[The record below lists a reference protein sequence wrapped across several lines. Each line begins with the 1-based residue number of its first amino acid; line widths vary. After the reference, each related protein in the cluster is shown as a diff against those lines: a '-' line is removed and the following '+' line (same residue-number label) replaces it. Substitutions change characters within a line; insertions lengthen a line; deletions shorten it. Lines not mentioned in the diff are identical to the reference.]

1 MLDQGWRRLHPLSPL
16 VRSGRGLVAVL
27 ALAGLSTSGVV
38 GSGTGTRWYDLALPV
53 LVAAA
58 ALVNWLVTR
67 WKVDGATL
75 RIETGLLRRDSRQL
89 PIARI
94 QAVDLL
100 RPFFARM
107 LGLAEIRVRLAGS
120 GDADGRLAYLTEA
133 AAFALRAR
141 LLAAHHGMDP
151 ATPEPAESVVTSVGT
166 GRLVG
171 SALISA
177 VPLAVVAVAVGA
189 AIVAVTPGGL
199 LAVGAPLAW
208 WLIICGSIVWRRV
221 TTQYA
226 FTVAVS
232 PDGVRI
238 RRGLLGTVAET
249 IPVPRIQA
257 MRLIEPLLWRPLHWC
272 RLEVDVAGGL
282 GHDHPEGFGAVRKAL
297 LPVGTQDEARR
308 LLAVIIRGGDPPGT
322 PRYPEAAFLRHGATG
337 GWPALTK
344 PPRRARWKAPLSC
357 HFLAAGHDGT
367 LAVAVTGRVRRETT
381 LVPLAKT
388 QSVRLV
394 QGPLQRWLGL
404 ATVHLDAA
412 GKRVRAEFRE
422 RQQEQARSLVG
433 ELAALSRS
441 ARRQASLAAAD
452 RPAPPLG
459 AAPPSGSGPGP
470 TIRVGGHETAVGPVT
485 EEPGRQAPGGSG
497 GSLPRTGTAGQ
508 AASVVSP
515 VNASQSEA

>member
-1 MLDQGWRRLHPLSPL
+1 
-16 VRSGRGLVAVL
+16 
-27 ALAGLSTSGVV
+27 
-38 GSGTGTRWYDLALPV
+38 
-53 LVAAA
+53 
-58 ALVNWLVTR
+58 
-67 WKVDGATL
+67 
-75 RIETGLLRRDSRQL
+75 
-89 PIARI
+89 
-94 QAVDLL
+94 VDLV

-120 GDADGRLAYLTEA
+120 SDADGRLAYLTEA

-141 LLAAHHGMDP
+141 LLAAHHGLDP

-171 SALISA
+171 SVVISA
-177 VPLAVVAVAVGA
+177 APLAVVAVAVGA
-189 AIVAVTPGGL
+189 AIVAVAPGGL
-199 LAVGAPLAW
+199 LAVGAPLVW
-208 WLIICGSIVWRRV
+208 WLIICGGIAWRRV
-221 TTQYA
+221 STQYA

-257 MRLIEPLLWRPLHWC
+257 IRMVEPLFWRPLHWC

-282 GHDHPEGFGAVRKAL
+282 GHDHPEGTRAVRKAL
-297 LPVGTQDEARR
+297 LPVGTKDETVR
-308 LLAVIIRGGDPPGT
+308 LLAVLLRGDDPPGT
-322 PRYPEAAFLRHGATG
+322 PRGAEAPFLRHGASAPALLGGDDPHGPPRWAEPPFFRHGAPAPALPAAG
-337 GWPALTK
+337 GWPELSP
-344 PPRRARWKAPLSC
+344 PPRRARLKAPLSY

-394 QGPLQRWLGL
+394 QGPLQRRLGL

-422 RQQEQARSLVG
+422 RPQEQARSLVG

-441 ARRQASLAAAD
+441 ARRQASLAAG
-452 RPAPPLG
+452 PAVPSQPPHSGGTG
-459 AAPPSGSGPGP
+459 AAAPAN
-470 TIRVGGHETAVGPVT
+470 GHE
-485 EEPGRQAPGGSG
+485 AP
-497 GSLPRTGTAGQ
+497 GQ
-508 AASVVSP
+508 AASVASP

>member
-1 MLDQGWRRLHPLSPL
+1 MTDPEQSGAPAEVGSAHAAPQAHAPVPPRRTMLDQGWRRLHPLSPL
-16 VRSGRGLVAVL
+16 VRSGRGLLAVL
-27 ALAGLSTSGVV
+27 ALAGLSTSGIV
-38 GSGTGTRWYDLALPV
+38 GNGTGTRWYDVALPV
-53 LVAAA
+53 LIAVA

-94 QAVDLL
+94 QAVDLV

-141 LLAAHHGMDP
+141 LLAAHHGLDP

-166 GRLVG
+166 GRLAA

-189 AIVAVTPGGL
+189 VIVATTPGGL
-199 LAVGAPLAW
+199 FAAGAPLAW
-208 WLIICGSIVWRRV
+208 WLIVCGSIVWRRV
-221 TTQYA
+221 STQYA

-257 MRLIEPLLWRPLHWC
+257 IRMVEPLLWRPLHWC
-272 RLEVDVAGGL
+272 RLEVDVAGAL
-282 GHDHPEGFGAVRKAL
+282 GHDRPEGTGAVRKAL
-297 LPVGTQDEARR
+297 LPVGTKDEARR
-308 LLAVIIRGGDPPGT
+308 LLAVALP
-322 PRYPEAAFLRHGATG
+322 AAS
-337 GWPALTK
+337 GWPALTR
-344 PPRRARWKAPLSC
+344 PPRRARLKALLSY
-357 HFLAAGHDGT
+357 HFLAAGHDGM
-367 LAVAVTGRVRRETT
+367 LAVAVIGRVRRETT

-394 QGPLQRWLGL
+394 QGPLQRRLGL

-441 ARRQASLAAAD
+441 ARMQASLAAGPVVQP
-452 RPAPPLG
+452 RPGEAG
-459 AAPPSGSGPGP
+459 GPGY
-470 TIRVGGHETAVGPVT
+470 GP
-485 EEPGRQAPGGSG
+485 EA
-497 GSLPRTGTAGQ
+497 AGQ
-508 AASVVSP
+508 AASVASP

>member
-221 TTQYA
+221 STQYA

-308 LLAVIIRGGDPPGT
+308 LLAVALP
-322 PRYPEAAFLRHGATG
+322 ATG
-337 GWPALTK
+337 
-344 PPRRARWKAPLSC
+344 
-357 HFLAAGHDGT
+357 AGPH
-367 LAVAVTGRVRRETT
+367 
-381 LVPLAKT
+381 
-388 QSVRLV
+388 
-394 QGPLQRWLGL
+394 
-404 ATVHLDAA
+404 
-412 GKRVRAEFRE
+412 
-422 RQQEQARSLVG
+422 
-433 ELAALSRS
+433 
-441 ARRQASLAAAD
+441 
-452 RPAPPLG
+452 
-459 AAPPSGSGPGP
+459 
-470 TIRVGGHETAVGPVT
+470 
-485 EEPGRQAPGGSG
+485 
-497 GSLPRTGTAGQ
+497 
-508 AASVVSP
+508 
-515 VNASQSEA
+515 

>member
-1 MLDQGWRRLHPLSPL
+1 MTDPGQSGAPLEAGGAPAVRGDGEAGGGPQGQGPAPQRQTMLDQGWRRLHPLSPL

-27 ALAGLSTSGVV
+27 ALAGLSTSGAI
-38 GSGTGTRWYDLALPV
+38 GGGTGTRWYDLALPV
-53 LVAAA
+53 LVAVA
-58 ALVNWLVTR
+58 ALVNWFVTR
-67 WKVDGATL
+67 WKVDGVTL

-89 PIARI
+89 PITRI
-94 QAVDLL
+94 QAVDLV

-120 GDADGRLAYLTEA
+120 SDADGRLAYLTEA

-141 LLAAHHGMDP
+141 LLAAHHGLDP

-177 VPLAVVAVAVGA
+177 VPLALVAVAVGA
-189 AIVAVTPGGL
+189 VIVAVTPGGL
-199 LAVGAPLAW
+199 LAAGAPLAW
-208 WLIICGSIVWRRV
+208 WLILCGSIVWRRV
-221 TTQYA
+221 STQYA

-257 MRLIEPLLWRPLHWC
+257 IRMIEPLFWRPLHWC

-282 GHDHPEGFGAVRKAL
+282 GHDRPEGTGEVRKAL
-297 LPVGTQDEARR
+297 LPVGTLDEAMR
-308 LLAVIIRGGDPPGT
+308 LLGVALPAAGNR
-322 PRYPEAAFLRHGATG
+322 PELS
-337 GWPALTK
+337 K
-344 PPRRARWKAPLSC
+344 PPRRACLKAPLSY
-357 HFLAAGHDGT
+357 HFLAAGHDAV
-367 LAVAVTGRVRRETT
+367 LAVAVTGRARRETT

-412 GKRVRAEFRE
+412 GKRVRAEFRDRPE
-422 RQQEQARSLVG
+422 GQARSLVG

-441 ARRQASLAAAD
+441 ARRQATQ
-452 RPAPPLG
+452 AP
-459 AAPPSGSGPGP
+459 PGP
-470 TIRVGGHETAVGPVT
+470 TVPADGPAAPLRGAAVPG
-485 EEPGRQAPGGSG
+485 PGR
-497 GSLPRTGTAGQ
+497 
-508 AASVVSP
+508 
-515 VNASQSEA
+515 

>member
-189 AIVAVTPGGL
+189 AIVSVTPGGL

-208 WLIICGSIVWRRV
+208 WLVICGSIAWRRV
-221 TTQYA
+221 STQYA

-257 MRLIEPLLWRPLHWC
+257 IRMVEPLLWRPLHWC

-282 GHDHPEGFGAVRKAL
+282 GHDHPEGTGAVRKAL

-308 LLAVIIRGGDPPGT
+308 LLAVVIRGDDPPGT
-322 PRYPEAAFLRHGATG
+322 HRWSALPAAA
-337 GWPALTK
+337 GWPALAI
-344 PPRRARWKAPLSC
+344 PPRRARWKAPLSY
-357 HFLAAGHDGT
+357 HFLAAGHDRT

-394 QGPLQRWLGL
+394 QGPLQRRLGL

-422 RQQEQARSLVG
+422 RQQEQARLLVG

-441 ARRQASLAAAD
+441 ARRQDTRAQPGLAAHAD
-452 RPAPPLG
+452 
-459 AAPPSGSGPGP
+459 GPGAP
-470 TIRVGGHETAVGPVT
+470 FRGGTVPG
-485 EEPGRQAPGGSG
+485 PGRQAEI
-497 GSLPRTGTAGQ
+497 
-508 AASVVSP
+508 V
-515 VNASQSEA
+515 

>member
-1 MLDQGWRRLHPLSPL
+1 M
-16 VRSGRGLVAVL
+16 
-27 ALAGLSTSGVV
+27 
-38 GSGTGTRWYDLALPV
+38 
-53 LVAAA
+53 
-58 ALVNWLVTR
+58 
-67 WKVDGATL
+67 
-75 RIETGLLRRDSRQL
+75 RI
-89 PIARI
+89 
-94 QAVDLL
+94 
-100 RPFFARM
+100 
-107 LGLAEIRVRLAGS
+107 
-120 GDADGRLAYLTEA
+120 
-133 AAFALRAR
+133 
-141 LLAAHHGMDP
+141 
-151 ATPEPAESVVTSVGT
+151 
-166 GRLVG
+166 
-171 SALISA
+171 
-177 VPLAVVAVAVGA
+177 
-189 AIVAVTPGGL
+189 
-199 LAVGAPLAW
+199 
-208 WLIICGSIVWRRV
+208 
-221 TTQYA
+221 
-226 FTVAVS
+226 
-232 PDGVRI
+232 
-238 RRGLLGTVAET
+238 
-249 IPVPRIQA
+249 
-257 MRLIEPLLWRPLHWC
+257 IEPLLWRPLHWC

-308 LLAVIIRGGDPPGT
+308 LLAVIVRGGDPPGT
-322 PRYPEAAFLRHGATG
+322 PRYPEAPFPRHGALGALPATG

-344 PPRRARWKAPLSC
+344 PPRRARWKVPLSY

-470 TIRVGGHETAVGPVT
+470 TIRSGGHDTAVGPVT

-497 GSLPRTGTAGQ
+497 GSLPRTSTAGQ

>member
-16 VRSGRGLVAVL
+16 VRSGRGLVALL

-53 LVAAA
+53 LVAVA
-58 ALVNWLVTR
+58 ALVNWFVTR
-67 WKVDGATL
+67 WKVDGVTL

-94 QAVDLL
+94 QAVDLV

-141 LLAAHHGMDP
+141 LLAAHHGLDP

-171 SALISA
+171 SALIAA

-208 WLIICGSIVWRRV
+208 WLVICGSIAWRRV
-221 TTQYA
+221 STQYA

-257 MRLIEPLLWRPLHWC
+257 IRMVEPLLWRPLHWC

-282 GHDHPEGFGAVRKAL
+282 GHDHPEGTGAVRKAL
-297 LPVGTQDEARR
+297 LPVGTQDEAGR
-308 LLAVIIRGGDPPGT
+308 LLAVVIRGDILPSRGQAPGPHGPGT
-322 PRYPEAAFLRHGATG
+322 PRWSGPPAAA

-344 PPRRARWKAPLSC
+344 PPRRARWKALLSY

-394 QGPLQRWLGL
+394 QGPLQRRLGL

-441 ARRQASLAAAD
+441 ARRQDTLAQS
-452 RPAPPLG
+452 G
-459 AAPPSGSGPGP
+459 SAAPADVPAAPLRG
-470 TIRVGGHETAVGPVT
+470 ETVPD
-485 EEPGRQAPGGSG
+485 PGRQAGI
-497 GSLPRTGTAGQ
+497 
-508 AASVVSP
+508 V
-515 VNASQSEA
+515 